1 MCLLRDGHFFIME
14 NIMENNR
21 DQFLWVERY
30 RPRKLD
36 DCILPDDQLKTFREF
51 VATGE
56 IPNMLLCGSAGV
68 GKTTIARAICEELGC
83 DYIIINGS
91 EESGIDVLRTK
102 IREFASSVSFGGK
115 TKVVILDEADYLNPN
130 STQPALR
137 AFIEEFANNCRFIFT
152 CNFKNRIIAPLHSR
166 TAVIE
171 FKLTKADRPKMA
183 GRFMKRLSDI
193 LATENVSFDE
203 KVVAEVL
210 KKHFPDYRRVLN
222 ELQRYSV
229 SGTID
234 EGILVNVQEVN
245 MKELVA
251 SLKGKDFKKMRNW
264 VVDNIDNDPN
274 LIFRKIYDT
283 ILDDVKYPSQLVL
296 LLADYQYKAA
306 FAANPEINLVACL
319 AEIMAGMEWK

>member
-1 MCLLRDGHFFIME
+1 M
-14 NIMENNR
+14 NNER
-21 DQFLWVERY
+21 DQFLWCEKY
-30 RPRKLD
+30 RPRNLD
-36 DCILPDDQLKTFREF
+36 DCILPDEQLNTFRQF

-68 GKTTIARAICEELGC
+68 GKTTIARAICEELEC

-102 IREFASSVSFGGK
+102 IRDFASSVSFNGK

-183 GRFMKRLSDI
+183 GRFMKRLSEI
-193 LATENVSFDE
+193 LAAE
-203 KVVAEVL
+203 KVQFEERVVAEVL

-229 SGTID
+229 SGSID

-245 MKELVA
+245 MKELIT
-251 SLKGKDFKKMRNW
+251 SLKSKDFKKVRAW
-264 VVDNIDNDPN
+264 VVENLDNDPN

-283 ILDDVKYPSQLVL
+283 ISDDVKFPSQLVL

-306 FAANPEINLVACL
+306 FVANHEINLVACL
-319 AEIMAGMEWK
+319 AEIMAAMEWK

>member
-1 MCLLRDGHFFIME
+1 ME

-36 DCILPDDQLKTFREF
+36 DCILPDDQLNTFRQF
-51 VATGE
+51 VESGE

-102 IREFASSVSFGGK
+102 IREFASSVSFTGK

-152 CNFKNRIIAPLHSR
+152 CNFKNRVIAPLHSR
-166 TAVIE
+166 TTVIE

-193 LATENVSFDE
+193 LTTENVKFDE

-234 EGILVNVQEVN
+234 EGILSNIIEIN
-245 MKELVA
+245 MKELTD
-251 SLKGKDFKKMRNW
+251 SLKSKDFRKVRSW
-264 VVDNIDNDPN
+264 VVENLDNDPQ

-283 ILDDVKYPSQLVL
+283 VLEDVKYPAQLVL
-296 LLADYQYKAA
+296 LIADYQYKAA
-306 FAANPEINLVACL
+306 FAANQEINLVACL
-319 AEIMAGMEWK
+319 VEIMAAVEWK

>member
-1 MCLLRDGHFFIME
+1 
-14 NIMENNR
+14 MENNR

-36 DCILPDDQLKTFREF
+36 DCILPDDQLNTFRQF
-51 VATGE
+51 VESGE

-102 IREFASSVSFGGK
+102 IREFASSVSFSGK

-166 TAVIE
+166 TTVIE

-193 LATENVSFDE
+193 LTTENVTFDE

-222 ELQRYSV
+222 ELQRYSI

-234 EGILVNVQEVN
+234 EGILSNILEIN
-245 MKELVA
+245 MKELTDA
-251 SLKGKDFKKMRNW
+251 LKSKDFRKVRSW
-264 VVDNIDNDPN
+264 VVENLDNDPQ

-283 ILDDVKYPSQLVL
+283 VLEDVKYPAQLVL
-296 LLADYQYKAA
+296 LIADYQYKAA
-306 FAANPEINLVACL
+306 FAANQEINLVACL
-319 AEIMAGMEWK
+319 VEIMAAVEWK

>member
-1 MCLLRDGHFFIME
+1 MNVSKE
-14 NIMENNR
+14 
-21 DQFLWVERY
+21 QFLWVEKY
-30 RPRKLD
+30 RPHKLD

-68 GKTTIARAICEELGC
+68 GKTTIARAICEELEC

-193 LATENVSFDE
+193 LATENVTFDE

-245 MKELVA
+245 MKELVS
-251 SLKGKDFKKMRNW
+251 SLKNKDFKKMRNW

-283 ILDDVKYPSQLVL
+283 ILDEVKYPSQLVL

>member
-1 MCLLRDGHFFIME
+1 MNASKE
-14 NIMENNR
+14 
-21 DQFLWVERY
+21 QFLWVEKY

-68 GKTTIARAICEELGC
+68 GKTTIARAICEELEC

-91 EESGIDVLRTK
+91 EESVIYVLRTK

-193 LATENVSFDE
+193 LATENLTFDE

-245 MKELVA
+245 MKELVS
-251 SLKGKDFKKMRNW
+251 SLKSKDFKKMRNW

-283 ILDDVKYPSQLVL
+283 ILDEVKYPSQLVL